1 MKVRE
6 NGITFSKYTEN
17 AADRYEQMNL
27 DLIFPK
33 HSAINAVSMISTLLL
48 ALATLN

>member
-1 MKVRE
+1 MRVRD

-33 HSAINAVSMISTLLL
+33 SANTVSAIL
-48 ALATLN
+48 ALLVTLISLN